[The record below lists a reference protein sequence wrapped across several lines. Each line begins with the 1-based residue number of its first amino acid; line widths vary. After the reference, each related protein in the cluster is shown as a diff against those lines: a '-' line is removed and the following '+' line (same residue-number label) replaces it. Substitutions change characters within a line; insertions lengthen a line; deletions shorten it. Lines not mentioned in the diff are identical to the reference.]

1 MSLYFNLHYSYKRVT
16 YRKLGTKRVSERKN
30 LMATSEE
37 LTKELFSFSN
47 EIHQRIIQSHRAHSA
62 FIGRGKILWLLA
74 NNDYVYQ
81 NQLAKLAKIKP
92 GSLTQILEKMEHEQ
106 LIIRKRD
113 HNDKRLIY
121 VRLSNKGK
129 EQFQK
134 NEKYHRDFQEFMTA
148 PLTPAEIDQFVTTLT
163 ILRKQFNTY
172 IDQHQKEM
180 RNK

>member
-1 MSLYFNLHYSYKRVT
+1 MNLHFNLHYSYKRVIC
-16 YRKLGTKRVSERKN
+16 RKLGTKRVDERKN

-81 NQLAKLAKIKP
+81 NQLANLAKIKP
-92 GSLTQILEKMEHEQ
+92 GSLTQILEKMETDH

-113 HNDKRLIY
+113 QRDRRLIY
-121 VRLSNKGK
+121 VKLSHEGK
-129 EQFQK
+129 KQLARNEQ
-134 NEKYHRDFQEFMTA
+134 YHREFQEFMTA
-148 PLTPAEIDQFVTTLT
+148 PLSEAEIEQFISTLK
-163 ILRKQFNTY
+163 ILRGRFNEY
-172 IDQHQKEM
+172 IKQKEM
-180 RNK
+180 GKK